1 MLNKKIK
8 RFLLSGGLLIATVLV
23 NPISVMPMA
32 AAPVEVQAAEIPTVD
47 PQVDEIVWRYRKTA
61 DGTIQKRRWNASRNC
76 WVDPYWINVT

>member
-32 AAPVEVQAAEIPTVD
+32 AAPVEVQAAEIPTVE
-47 PQVDEIVWRYRKTA
+47 PRVDEIVWMYRQKA

-76 WVDPYWINVT
+76 WVDPYWIDVT

>member
-8 RFLLSGGLLIATVLV
+8 RFLLSGGLLIATVLI

-47 PQVDEIVWRYRKTA
+47 PQADEIVWMYRTLD
-61 DGTIQKRRWNASRNC
+61 DGTVQRRRWNASRNC
-76 WVDPYWINVT
+76 WVDPYWINVN